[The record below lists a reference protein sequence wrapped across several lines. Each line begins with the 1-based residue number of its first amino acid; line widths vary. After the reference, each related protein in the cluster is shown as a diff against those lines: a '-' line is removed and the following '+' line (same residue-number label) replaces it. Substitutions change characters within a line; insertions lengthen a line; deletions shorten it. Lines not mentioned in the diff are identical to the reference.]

1 LQASV
6 RLSVG
11 VYNKE
16 EEILRLVTSLQHVRD
31 LLK

>member
-1 LQASV
+1 V

-11 VYNKE
+11 VYNTE